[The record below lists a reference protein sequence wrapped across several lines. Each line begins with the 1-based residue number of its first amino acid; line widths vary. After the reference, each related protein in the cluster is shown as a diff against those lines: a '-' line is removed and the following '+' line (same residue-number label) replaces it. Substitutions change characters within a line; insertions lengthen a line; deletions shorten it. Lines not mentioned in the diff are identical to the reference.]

1 MKGSVVVTWMKT
13 LDRMKG
19 NGFMEAVCK
28 DEKWDR
34 SRVIAP
40 KDDIADEAIFRV
52 VNEVAR
58 RSGQT
63 PGALWREIGR
73 ANIESFQQW
82 FPSYFEHSS
91 LKRFLMLMDD
101 VHAQLTRMIP
111 GARPP
116 RLMARE
122 LGPNRCEI
130 RYVSFRGMF
139 DYFLGLLE
147 GAAAFFHEKLE
158 VTEVERGQNGH
169 DKYIVVQLGFE
180 KYEKRPSS
188 LKFLRIFSLG
198 VLRSSAARI
207 ASYAVLL
214 AIIVLLV
221 AFPGQSLLRYALA
234 LAVVA
239 AGTGAAAWLFSRPRQ
254 VVDDQLANFQALDF
268 THDVVLASHDEYET
282 MVSTMEAFRDRIS
295 HDMLFLKGGSDD
307 MHSFALS
314 FADIATRMQHVSN
327 DIAALVHDVAEGAI
341 HQAEE
346 TEKSVT
352 VLGDN
357 IESLNHIAREQDE
370 GRSRLQQAV
379 LHIEE
384 SFGQTEEVARL
395 ITQAK
400 ESFSTVNRQGEQLAG
415 EVSRIMEIVD
425 TVAGVSDQTNLLAL
439 NAAIE
444 AARAGEMGRG
454 FAVVAEEIRKL
465 ADTSKTAVNTIS
477 VNLAAF
483 TGGVNNL
490 VGQVNQQYNQL
501 DAGNRMLVSVL
512 DGNRTSTSQ
521 IATVTEGISR
531 LIGRLSDEAKQLA
544 SVYENIHSLAAI
556 AQENSAS
563 SEEMSANVTEYAE
576 RIKELIANIHQ
587 MEELTDNYQKELR
600 KYKV

>member
-1 MKGSVVVTWMKT
+1 MKGSVVATWMKT

-19 NGFMEAVCK
+19 MPFMEAVCK
-28 DEKWDR
+28 DVKWDR
-34 SRVIAP
+34 TRVIAP
-40 KDDIADEAIFRV
+40 KDDVADEEIFRV

-58 RSGQT
+58 RSGQQ
-63 PGALWREIGR
+63 PGDLWREIGR
-73 ANIESFQQW
+73 ANIESFHQW
-82 FPSYFEHSS
+82 FPSYFEHAS
-91 LKRFLMLMDD
+91 LKRFLMLMDE

-116 RLMARE
+116 RLHARE
-122 LGPNRCEI
+122 LAPNRCEI

-147 GAAAFFHEKLE
+147 GAAAFFHEKLD
-158 VTEVERGQNGH
+158 VTEVERGQDDQG
-169 DKYIVVQLGFE
+169 KYIIVQLGFE
-180 KYEKRPSS
+180 KYEQRPNDWKP
-188 LKFLRIFSLG
+188 LGFFSLG
-198 VLRSSAARI
+198 ILRSSGIRI
-207 ASYAVLL
+207 AAYTALVSFVALL
-214 AIIVLLV
+214 A
-221 AFPGQSLLRYALA
+221 AFPGQSAIRYGMALA
-234 LAVVA
+234 IIAV
-239 AGTGAAAWLFSRPRQ
+239 GSGLAAWIFSRPRR
-254 VVDDQLANFQALDF
+254 VVDSQLSHFQELDF
-268 THDVVLASHDEYET
+268 THDAALASRDEYEA
-282 MVSTMEAFRDRIS
+282 MAGTMEAFRERIS

-314 FADIATRMQHVSN
+314 FSDIATRMQHVSN

-352 VLGDN
+352 ILGDN
-357 IESLNHIAREQDE
+357 IENLNRIAGEQDE
-370 GRSRLQQAV
+370 GRHRLQQAV
-379 LHIEE
+379 VRIED

-400 ESFSTVNRQGEQLAG
+400 DSFSTVNRQGEQLAG

-477 VNLAAF
+477 TNLAAF
-483 TGGVNNL
+483 TGDVNNL

-512 DGNRTSTSQ
+512 DGNRVSTSQ

-544 SVYENIHSLAAI
+544 AVYENIHSLAAI

-563 SEEMSANVTEYAE
+563 SQEMSANVTEYAE

-600 KYKV
+600 KYRV